1 MRRLVS
7 VLLLALFLAACSS
20 KPDEQTIRQQVTA
33 RLLQQHGSNL
43 FEVVD
48 FQKTN
53 GIPRDDNTYI
63 AEVEY
68 DLRFKLDLEDA
79 AAELQKRSG
88 SIFAAGMQAASLGMT
103 YGDFKKGDIVHR
115 KERVRF
121 VRSEK
126 GWLIDEE
133 PPKH

>member
-1 MRRLVS
+1 MRRLLS
-7 VLLLALFLAACSS
+7 VVLIALLLAACSS
-20 KPDEQTIRQQVTA
+20 KPSDQTIREQVTE
-33 RLLQQHGSNL
+33 RLLERHGSTI
-43 FEVVD
+43 FEVVN

-68 DLRFKLDLEDA
+68 DLRFKLDLKEA
-79 AAELQKRSG
+79 TEALQQRSG
-88 SIFAAGMQAASLGMT
+88 SIFAAGMEAASLGIT
-103 YGDFKKGDIVHR
+103 YGDFEAGDEVHR

-121 VRSEK
+121 VRAEK

-133 PPKH
+133 PESR